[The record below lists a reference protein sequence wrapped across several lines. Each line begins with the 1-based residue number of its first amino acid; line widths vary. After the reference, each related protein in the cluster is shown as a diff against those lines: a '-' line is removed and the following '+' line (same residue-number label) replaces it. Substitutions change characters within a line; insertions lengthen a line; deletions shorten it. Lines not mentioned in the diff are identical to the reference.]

1 MYFVWIA
8 TFRNARRERI
18 SVRISFTV
26 QSEDVAV
33 ARVLALEY
41 VEEHL
46 RQELPLNWRTIRSRV
61 EEHRRLR

>member
-26 QSEDVAV
+26 QSEDLAV